1 MQGTLKKTLIGTTL
15 VSLLAVSGLSL
26 AGGPRHDG
34 PQGPGARLEH
44 LSEALSLTDDQRDAM
59 ADIFREQGQ
68 AMRQLHAETESKIAS
83 VLTEE
88 QEVKL
93 KAMREERR
101 GQWEER
107 RERREERRAERSG
120 KN

>member
-1 MQGTLKKTLIGTTL
+1 MHNTFRKTLIGTTL

-26 AGGPRHDG
+26 AGGPRG
-34 PQGPGARLEH
+34 PEQRLAH
-44 LSEALSLTDDQRDAM
+44 LSEALTLTDDQRAAM
-59 ADIFREQGQ
+59 EDIFREQGQ

-93 KAMREERR
+93 KTMREERR
-101 GQWEER
+101 EKWEER
-107 RERREERRAERSG
+107 RERREERRAERG
-120 KN
+120 GNR

>member
-26 AGGPRHDG
+26 AGGGPRHDG
-34 PQGPGARLEH
+34 PGQRLER
-44 LSEALSLTDDQRDAM
+44 LSEALSLTDAQRTAVE
-59 ADIFREQGQ
+59 DIFREQGQ
-68 AMRQLHAETESKIAS
+68 AMRQLHVETESKIAS

-101 GQWEER
+101 EKWQEH
-107 RERREERRAERSG
+107 RERREERRAQRG
-120 KN
+120 DQR